1 MAGEAKV
8 AIVTGSAGGI
18 GEATARAIAQR
29 GTRVVVADLRAGAA
43 EEAAK
48 RLQAEG
54 FTAAPVAV
62 DIGNEASVNAMV
74 ENVLGLWGRVARRP

>member
-1 MAGEAKV
+1 MPGESAKRLR
-8 AIVTGSAGGI
+8 ARLRSAK
-18 GEATARAIAQR
+18 R
-29 GTRVVVADLRAGAA
+29 GWLVADLRAAAA

-48 RLQAEG
+48 RFQAEG

-74 ENVLGLWGRVARRP
+74 ENVLGLWGRIDILVN